1 MKNPTVT
8 FGLKIHTT
16 ILLNID
22 VKILLVT
29 IIITVES
36 LIFIGAYF
44 DGMTNFFFR
53 MLNSFRKITCL

>member
-8 FGLKIHTT
+8 LVLKYIQH
-16 ILLNID
+16 LLNID

-53 MLNSFRKITCL
+53 MLNSFREITCL

>member
-1 MKNPTVT
+1 MKNPTGTLVQ
-8 FGLKIHTT
+8 KYIQH
-16 ILLNID
+16 LLNID

-53 MLNSFRKITCL
+53 MLNSFREITCL